1 MNKLVKSIAFFAV
14 AATAEL
20 ACAYG
25 LSDSFFVLNGTV
37 KSTPMVIKQPQPQP
51 QQPVNP
57 QP

>member
-25 LSDSFFVLNGTV
+25 LSDSFFVLNGMWYTGSSSYV
-37 KSTPMVIKQPQPQP
+37 QHAARANSHPRP
-51 QQPVNP
+51 
-57 QP
+57 